1 MCECCLNCFLSI
13 LFATCSGGQR
23 VCAYVCACPGLYE
36 EWGQWEALA
45 AQAPPSV
52 SLPPLASCALAE
64 VVARRQTAKRQIAMP
79 RETRNIVSYVQT
91 TPGQWGGGW
100 RNRQKQPEGPT
111 DRQTQSPAHTGCS
124 ADTLPGAGARTLSD
138 THGPTRHRR
147 THTLAHDL
155 PPSPLF

>member
-1 MCECCLNCFLSI
+1 MCFYVVMCECCLNCFLSI

-91 TPGQWGGGW
+91 TPGRRGGGW

-111 DRQTQSPAHTGCS
+111 DRQTQPCTHRLLRRHATRSRCT
-124 ADTLPGAGARTLSD
+124 DTFRYTRAYQAQKD
-138 THGPTRHRR
+138 THPR
-147 THTLAHDL
+147 
-155 PPSPLF
+155 S